1 MAGEMAKCN
10 SITVFH
16 SDSNFVLFRAESG
29 GRNVFENMMK
39 NGILIRDLG
48 GHPRL
53 KDCLRVTVGT
63 QKENNLFLE
72 KLQEISR

>member
-1 MAGEMAKCN
+1 
-10 SITVFH
+10 
-16 SDSNFVLFRAESG
+16 VLFRAKSG
-29 GRNVFENMMK
+29 GRRVFENLMK

-63 QKENNLFLE
+63 QQENNLFLE
-72 KLQEISR
+72 KLQKIAK